1 MLIDKTFFQR
11 VSGLLMVFTTLFSC
25 HNSNSNGQIIKSNV
39 NDTQPMNNEDLKSG
53 AAQNQNGLFPE
64 PDKAPYFYVSL
75 GNEWVKINDNWSIRL
90 AEALSDNRCPSGA
103 GSCEVA
109 GSAEVKV
116 QFQQPDVDYYRAYFE
131 TLEVSGLNRFP
142 MPDGAIKP
150 PLLKSIIIN
159 RKDAI
164 TEKQIGFK
172 ITLVDLR
179 PYPFKEFVRDIKKIN
194 YTGLFLIEELK

>member
-1 MLIDKTFFQR
+1 MLINKTFFQR
-11 VSGLLMVFTTLFSC
+11 VSLLLLGSATLLSC
-25 HNSNSNGQIIKSNV
+25 DNSNTNGQIIKN
-39 NDTQPMNNEDLKSG
+39 NFNAFQPMNNEDLISG
-53 AAQNQNGLFPE
+53 TEQIKKDLFPE
-64 PDKAPYFYVSL
+64 QDKAPYFYVSM
-75 GNEWVKINDNWSIRL
+75 GNEWVKINANWSIRL
-90 AEALSDNRCPSGA
+90 AEVLSDSRCPSGA

-109 GSAEVKV
+109 GIAEVKV
-116 QFQQPDVDYYRAYFE
+116 QFQQPNVDYYLAYFE
-131 TLEVSGLNRFP
+131 PMEVSGLNRYP

-150 PLLKSIIIN
+150 TMLKPIIIN

-194 YTGLFLIEELK
+194 YTGLFHIEELK